1 MTPRVTPPVAT
12 VVPSCGLGAFAAL
25 WELVG
30 MGRSPGLVVGIPV
43 TPWGGGGPGP
53 SLLTR

>member
-1 MTPRVTPPVAT
+1 MTPRATPPVAT